1 MAKSTTKSHSDSLQA
16 STSVKR
22 SSAGGLF
29 PKPNEAVSLVYDIY
43 DGRGRLV
50 PRQKVYKTPTEKQR
64 RSPPKDLPK
73 QEKIRVTSDG
83 DSWVNILWP
92 LSAVAG
98 YDHTFYDIIELNPRF
113 YATGTAYPG
122 DTFQQVRTE
131 KDYRQNVA
139 SESFRYFIVSAGGND
154 FIGGGALFDLLRWR
168 DEGDGNDPTTH
179 INVSWLQ
186 MSMDTLRSGYQ
197 EIADDVRQLSSRRT
211 TMLVNTYDYP
221 IPRHNGVWLGKPLE
235 RRGYNLQADKVLIAK
250 IMKHLIDA
258 FYATLLQ
265 VRHITVVDVRNT
277 VKAGQWTDELHPK
290 GKGAEAV
297 AKKFMAAMG
306 VV

>member
-1 MAKSTTKSHSDSLQA
+1 M
-16 STSVKR
+16 
-22 SSAGGLF
+22 
-29 PKPNEAVSLVYDIY
+29 VYDIY
-43 DGRGRLV
+43 DSRGRLV
-50 PRQKVYKTPTEKQR
+50 PRQKVYKTATEKR
-64 RSPPKDLPK
+64 RRALAERIGK

-98 YDHTFYDIIELNPRF
+98 YDHTFFDIIEADPRF

-139 SESFRYFIVSAGGND
+139 SESFRYFVMSAGGND

-179 INVSWLQ
+179 LNVSWLQ
-186 MSMDTLRSGYQ
+186 MSLETLRSGYQ
-197 EIADDVRQLSSRRT
+197 EIADDVRRISHGRT
-211 TMLVNTYDYP
+211 AMLVNTYDYP
-221 IPRHNGVWLGKPLE
+221 IPRANGIWLGKPLV
-235 RRGYNLQADKVLIAK
+235 RRGYNLQTDKVLIAK
-250 IMKHLIDA
+250 ILKHLIDSFHA
-258 FYATLLQ
+258 VLTQ
-265 VRHITVVDVRNT
+265 VRHITIVDVRNT

-297 AKKFMAAMG
+297 AKKFKTAMG
-306 VV
+306 VN